1 MPEREVLFVPDA
13 DAWERWLEE
22 HATTSPGV
30 RLALAKKGGGGS
42 SPTYDEALEHALC
55 FGWIDSQVGRL
66 DERFYTQVFT
76 PRGPR
81 SVWSQRNTGIAER
94 LAAEGRMRE
103 AGLREV
109 ERAKADGRWERA
121 YASSSTAEVPDD
133 LAAAIAAS
141 PRATAAFARLN
152 RQNRYAVLY
161 RVGAAKRPETR
172 ARRIAQ
178 FVAMLERGETVYPQ
192 QQSLEQ
198 R

>member
-13 DAWERWLEE
+13 DAWERWLEA
-22 HATTSPGV
+22 HAATSPGV

-42 SPTYDEALEHALC
+42 SPSYDEALEHALC
-55 FGWIDSQVGRL
+55 FGWIDSQIGRL

-94 LAAEGRMRE
+94 LVAEGRMRD

-109 ERAKADGRWERA
+109 ERAKADGRWDRA
-121 YASSSTAEVPDD
+121 YAGSSTAEVPDD
-133 LAAAIAAS
+133 LAKAVAAS
-141 PRATAAFARLN
+141 PSATAAFARLN
-152 RQNRYAVLY
+152 RQNRYAILY
-161 RVGAAKRPETR
+161 RVGDAKRPETR

-178 FVAMLERGETVYPQ
+178 YVAMLERGETIYPQ

-198 R
+198 P